1 MYPHMNGLTRW
12 IRRFLREEDGPTT
25 VEYAL
30 LLLLILAAA
39 LSAVVTFGQATNAC
53 LEHSRNEFA
62 NVMP

>member
-1 MYPHMNGLTRW
+1 MNGLTRW